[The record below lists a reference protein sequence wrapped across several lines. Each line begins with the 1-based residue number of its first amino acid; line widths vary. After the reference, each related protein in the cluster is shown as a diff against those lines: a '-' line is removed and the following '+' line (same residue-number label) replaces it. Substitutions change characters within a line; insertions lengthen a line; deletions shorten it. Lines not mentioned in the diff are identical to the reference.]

1 MVLPLRPIAERRWK
15 MTKAEDL
22 RIGDLVKV
30 NEVSCMVPKG
40 TMCKVVAIDSE
51 KSFEELNL
59 KGCATLIELEV
70 NHCSISF
77 GVWCKFISPIPL
89 TPEILEKN
97 GFEMREDAVVYAKTR
112 LGLKPLG
119 DGKGYQVGLG
129 SLRFLFVKVRVIK
142 YVHELQHILWA
153 LGLDANLKI

>member
-1 MVLPLRPIAERRWK
+1 MI
-15 MTKAEDL
+15 KAEDL
-22 RIGDLVKV
+22 RIGDLVIV
-30 NEVSCMVPKG
+30 NENCSLEQGTIGKVSEVRSTPLYKENEGSIGLKPISNDRWPWGVLCRN
-40 TMCKVVAIDSE
+40 ID
-51 KSFEELNL
+51 
-59 KGCATLIELEV
+59 
-70 NHCSISF
+70 
-77 GVWCKFISPIPL
+77 PIPL

-97 GFEMREDAVVYAKTR
+97 GFNMREDTVVYAKNR

-129 SLRFLFVKVRVIK
+129 SLRLLFVNVRVIK

>member
-1 MVLPLRPIAERRWK
+1 MIHQK
-15 MTKAEDL
+15 DL
-22 RIGDLVKV
+22 RLGDLVQITEDLLEYKQ
-30 NEVSCMVPKG
+30 G
-40 TMCKVVAIDSE
+40 DTFVVIDICEFYIGLRSPD
-51 KSFEELNL
+51 KSD
-59 KGCATLIELEV
+59 GRPDMYTIRDHIE
-70 NHCSISF
+70 
-77 GVWCKFISPIPL
+77 GVPL

-97 GFEMREDAVVYAKTR
+97 GFKMREDTVVYAKNR

-129 SLRFLFVKVRVIK
+129 SLRFLFVKVRIIK